1 MKVIQGS
8 VTDGKSFKS
17 FSFKNPA
24 LSSLSEE
31 TPAAPPNMAAPAF
44 FSEAA
49 FAAGEG
55 GGRIARRK
63 TFALGLGLTTL
74 FLPPQRSCFM

>member
-1 MKVIQGS
+1 MLENSEFVLYRS
-8 VTDGKSFKS
+8 LPFLR
-17 FSFKNPA
+17 PWLA